1 MQPSSSVIR
10 QNDVNVNAMECMA
23 SGIGPTYYKWEK
35 YQSSNDSWMKP
46 SARVVNITSPKLIF
60 NVITEKDEGVYHC
73 VVSNHDG
80 STLSDN
86 ATITIYGR

>member
-23 SGIGPTYYKWEK
+23 SGIGPIYYKWEK
-35 YQSSNDSWMKP
+35 YHSSNDSWIKP
-46 SARVVNITSPKLIF
+46 SVRVVIITSPKLIF
-60 NVITEKDEGVYHC
+60 NVITEEDEGVYHC

-80 STLSDN
+80 SKLSDN
-86 ATITIYGR
+86 ATINIYGK